1 MTTPHAGSVNRAV
14 ALFLLFTSIYLLIIN
29 KFIEGKHYNFFL
41 RFSPVLLIFAD
52 DLTGA
57 LDAAAP
63 FAGRGLATEVAIG
76 LDGVRAALADA
87 PAVLSVNLGCRDG
100 EADEAR
106 RSTQELMAL
115 VPADTILFKK
125 IDSRLKGHIAA
136 EMDAISY
143 GHALVAP
150 AIPDFGR
157 IVIGGAVSGFGVD
170 GTIPVHERL
179 GRHAGRCTI
188 PDTRSRAEIREALIV
203 GRAKGVDL
211 LVGARGLAEA
221 LAETM
226 TARTVSEA
234 ATIPVGKGLFVIGSR
249 DPITV
254 EQIEVLKGAE
264 FARIIDAP
272 NGVVPSDAYA
282 GSGLTLICATQGAAD
297 LSPLE
302 VSDRLALGV
311 RPLFTTGAATLLL
324 SGGATAEAVLRAMG
338 ISRLRLAGECL
349 PGLGVGWAGD
359 QCIIAKSGGFGQAD
373 TLKRIAKMM
382 LGENEA
388 GES

>member
-1 MTTPHAGSVNRAV
+1 M
-14 ALFLLFTSIYLLIIN
+14 
-29 KFIEGKHYNFFL
+29 
-41 RFSPVLLIFAD
+41 LLIFAD

-106 RSTQELMAL
+106 RRTQELLAL
-115 VPADTILFKK
+115 VPAGTILFKK

-143 GHALVAP
+143 RHALVAP
-150 AIPDFGR
+150 AIPDFDR
-157 IVIGGAVSGFGVD
+157 VVVDGAVSGFGVEIA
-170 GTIPVHERL
+170 IPVHDRL
-179 GRHAGRCTI
+179 GGHAGRCTV
-188 PDTRSRAEIREALIV
+188 PDTRSKGDIREALAAAQAE
-203 GRAKGVDL
+203 GADL

-221 LAETM
+221 LAEAM
-226 TARTVSEA
+226 TGQTVPEA
-234 ATIPVGKGLFVIGSR
+234 AAVPAGKGLFVIGSR

-254 EQIEVLKGAE
+254 EQIDVLGSVGPVSIVE
-264 FARIIDAP
+264 AP
-272 NGVVPSDAYA
+272 NGIVPSHADGGA
-282 GSGLTLICATQGAAD
+282 GLTLVQATQGTEN
-297 LSPLE
+297 LSPLA
-302 VSDRLALGV
+302 VSDRLAEGV
-311 RPLFTTGAATLLL
+311 VPHFTARVARLLL

-349 PGLGVGWAGD
+349 PGLGVGWSGD

-382 LGENEA
+382 LGDNDA